1 MELTLWIFGGAV
13 LLLYALFAVI
23 TVELNKAINRLRNDL
38 EVFVSD
44 VNTHGN
50 ITRQRL
56 RELEKKRTIDVKHID
71 TLYSRINELQESVS
85 KLERSKQSE
94 IRANYNNDFSKSV
107 GAGQIDLR
115 RKDFSHIVQDINT
128 DI

>member
-56 RELEKKRTIDVKHID
+56 RELEKERTIDVKHIER
-71 TLYSRINELQESVS
+71 LYYRTNELQESVS

-94 IRANYNNDFSKSV
+94 IRANYNMDFT
-107 GAGQIDLR
+107 
-115 RKDFSHIVQDINT
+115 HINT

>member
-1 MELTLWIFGGAV
+1 MELILTICVVV
-13 LLLYALFAVI
+13 LFVLSYLQHERQKILKQLYI
-23 TVELNKAINRLRNDL
+23 
-38 EVFVSD
+38 SD
-44 VNTHGN
+44 T
-50 ITRQRL
+50 
-56 RELEKKRTIDVKHID
+56 KHIE
-71 TLYSRINELQESVS
+71 TLYYRTNELQKSVS
-85 KLERSKQSE
+85 KLEQRKQSE

>member
-1 MELTLWIFGGAV
+1 MELTIWIFGGAV
-13 LLLYALFAVI
+13 LLLCALFAVI

-56 RELEKKRTIDVKHID
+56 RELEKKRTIDTKHIER
-71 TLYSRINELQESVS
+71 LYYRTNELQESVS

-94 IRANYNNDFSKSV
+94 IRANCNMDFT
-107 GAGQIDLR
+107 
-115 RKDFSHIVQDINT
+115 HINT

>member
-94 IRANYNNDFSKSV
+94 IRANYNMDFT
-107 GAGQIDLR
+107 
-115 RKDFSHIVQDINT
+115 HINT

>member
-56 RELEKKRTIDVKHID
+56 RELEKKRTIDVEHID
-71 TLYSRINELQESVS
+71 TLYNRLDLFTH
-85 KLERSKQSE
+85 LEDRVIDLEQRKQSE
-94 IRANYNNDFSKSV
+94 IRANYNMDFT
-107 GAGQIDLR
+107 
-115 RKDFSHIVQDINT
+115 HINT